1 VALAAG
7 IVAVIA
13 WSYVIKA
20 DPQTHFLPIIGISS
34 DDSLEARL
42 EAASAGFD
50 HFQAKPV
57 ELPELVA
64 RARVL
69 VETGAVLRATAAKTE
84 SLMLWHDWVRYIV
97 HDLRNP
103 VGVAIGNLAY
113 VMEEAP
119 IASDESRRA
128 LEDARCELGR
138 VTSMLQDIL
147 DTDRLQRGV
156 LALERARVDL
166 ERLGRE
172 LLAPTRGLVGGRR
185 LDVVLDAA
193 GPCIVDGDPALLRRV
208 LVNLMGN
215 AVRYARSRVR
225 LAFEGAPG
233 AVRVSVENDGPGIG
247 EELCARIFEPWIV
260 LDPTG
265 GVTHGTGL
273 GLAFCR
279 LVVAAHGG
287 EIAVT
292 SSAGPSAVTPDRTK
306 KSSSAMRRSP
316 PGPKLTTVA
325 P

>member
-1 VALAAG
+1 
-7 IVAVIA
+7 
-13 WSYVIKA
+13 
-20 DPQTHFLPIIGISS
+20 
-34 DDSLEARL
+34 
-42 EAASAGFD
+42 
-50 HFQAKPV
+50 
-57 ELPELVA
+57 
-64 RARVL
+64 
-69 VETGAVLRATAAKTE
+69 
-84 SLMLWHDWVRYIV
+84 
-97 HDLRNP
+97 
-103 VGVAIGNLAY
+103 
-113 VMEEAP
+113 
-119 IASDESRRA
+119 
-128 LEDARCELGR
+128 
-138 VTSMLQDIL
+138 MLQDIL

-292 SSAGPSAVTPDRTK
+292 SYAEGKVVFTVTLPI
-306 KSSSAMRRSP
+306 
-316 PGPKLTTVA
+316 
-325 P
+325 